1 MAAYKLEVI
10 RYGYII
16 VDDVEDIAQAEEYI
30 ENCNPVDD
38 VEWSSFL
45 ETTACGNELQIIYVP
60 EMVTANDLA
69 KRLNVSKGEIIEWLS
84 ILNKELLKMENPVI
98 TFEFME
104 KIGNWYNVL
113 FKRIEKVTYYEDYRL
128 KVVEEDGSYNV
139 YDKKYGDRIIRKN
152 KSKEWIDTY
161 IQNVINKRRRV
172 NGNKRI

>member
-1 MAAYKLEVI
+1 
-10 RYGYII
+10 
-16 VDDVEDIAQAEEYI
+16 
-30 ENCNPVDD
+30 
-38 VEWSSFL
+38 
-45 ETTACGNELQIIYVP
+45 
-60 EMVTANDLA
+60 MVTANDLA

-84 ILNKELLKMENPVI
+84 ILNKELLKMVNSVI
-98 TFEFME
+98 TFELME